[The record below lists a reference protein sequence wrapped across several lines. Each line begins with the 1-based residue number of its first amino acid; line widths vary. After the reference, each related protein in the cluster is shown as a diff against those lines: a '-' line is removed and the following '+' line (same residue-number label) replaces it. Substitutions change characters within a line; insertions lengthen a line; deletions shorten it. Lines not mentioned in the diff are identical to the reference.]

1 MPGDI
6 GNRASSASSFT
17 NSYEG
22 QDGYIFLGQWDTL
35 LVESK
40 MILFS
45 AGRQSLVSCHS
56 HLGDCQQMQTG

>member
-6 GNRASSASSFT
+6 GNRASSASSFS
-17 NSYEG
+17 NLDEG
-22 QDGYIFLGQWDTL
+22 QDGWDSGTPCL
-35 LVESK
+35 WVESK
-40 MILFS
+40 IIFSS